1 MEIDELLTAAMSA
14 ASLPSDNKLARR
26 IGGSSSQISAWRKRF
41 YYPKDETL
49 IELCELAGV
58 PEDVGLMWLNV
69 WRSDEKAKPIYEK
82 LARDLEKRASKTNR
96 AA

>member
-1 MEIDELLTAAMSA
+1 MQVSDLLEHVKAAVDA
-14 ASLPSDNKLARR
+14 PSDNKLSRMIHTTPA
-26 IGGSSSQISAWRKRF
+26 QISMWRRGVYF
-41 YYPKDETL
+41 PKDQKL
-49 IELCELAGV
+49 IELCELAGI